1 MEVPLQSEPPD
12 LPVGWRFHPTDFELL
27 DHYLKKKRLGHAI
40 AAYGFNFGEFQLCN
54 FDPLNLPD
62 SPDKEW
68 YFFCRPEIYLE
79 NGRAKRKRKAMDGS
93 WRWTGKVQS
102 VINEYS
108 HEKIGT
114 RKILVYHDPK
124 PTKWV
129 IHEYEYTADLNL
141 PTEGDYVLCKLM
153 INKKNKK
160 NNKSN
165 KIKPCSKKSKANNN
179 SNKVEPC
186 SEKNKTNRKSKNIK
200 LGCKN
205 TKPSKKATID
215 LSISN
220 AVSPSAFQNENIVE
234 ITTNSAYGEA
244 ETSNHMAPHFGNQN
258 HGENIASSTYK
269 ESESSYQQ
277 NVSYPQHHQGV
288 DESRPQYGQNV
299 DVSYPHQGTDDLHSQ
314 NSQSVDAY
322 YSKYHQNASLSN
334 SQYHQGID
342 ISTQLNPYNSYSQ
355 YHQVIDDSY
364 SQCHQ
369 DIDFPNE
376 VNRDIDFPNEVNRG
390 IDFSNQVNRD
400 IDFPNKVNQA
410 FLDTQFSQGVMNT

>member
-141 PTEGDYVLCKLM
+141 PTEVKVLHFILLLSYRRHAVYKSIAFGKLLHCLLDCV
-153 INKKNKK
+153 
-160 NNKSN
+160 
-165 KIKPCSKKSKANNN
+165 KIS
-179 SNKVEPC
+179 
-186 SEKNKTNRKSKNIK
+186 
-200 LGCKN
+200 
-205 TKPSKKATID
+205 
-215 LSISN
+215 
-220 AVSPSAFQNENIVE
+220 
-234 ITTNSAYGEA
+234 
-244 ETSNHMAPHFGNQN
+244 
-258 HGENIASSTYK
+258 
-269 ESESSYQQ
+269 
-277 NVSYPQHHQGV
+277 
-288 DESRPQYGQNV
+288 
-299 DVSYPHQGTDDLHSQ
+299 
-314 NSQSVDAY
+314 
-322 YSKYHQNASLSN
+322 
-334 SQYHQGID
+334 
-342 ISTQLNPYNSYSQ
+342 
-355 YHQVIDDSY
+355 
-364 SQCHQ
+364 
-369 DIDFPNE
+369 
-376 VNRDIDFPNEVNRG
+376 
-390 IDFSNQVNRD
+390 
-400 IDFPNKVNQA
+400 
-410 FLDTQFSQGVMNT
+410 